1 MGAGRQLNV
10 RQLRKK
16 SPGRATPKRRQ
27 VRPNLQLLRQRLE
40 DMQAMVDPT
49 PPPPSFRL
57 ALKALRNRAQLSA
70 HECSVAIQMSV
81 NGYQRYENVK
91 DYDSQPIPYRIIKPL
106 IGLMVGKGM
115 PPIEEWELVNISDR
129 RDVPGILS
137 KPAPSQNN
145 EPQSARTLLAEYS
158 PVSAVSVP
166 IRYLIER
173 GTYREAKRSAAHYGT
188 APVYPLRSY
197 DQGAQWAGVVN
208 GPDGR
213 NYGFKDGAM
222 LHCVDTSA
230 VPPGSI
236 TAGLL
241 VVARRTVNG
250 LTEILL
256 AKVIEATPSG
266 YRLQTSDHDDFDGE
280 ILGIPMYQYT
290 PL

>member
-1 MGAGRQLNV
+1 
-10 RQLRKK
+10 
-16 SPGRATPKRRQ
+16 
-27 VRPNLQLLRQRLE
+27 
-40 DMQAMVDPT
+40 MQAMVDPT

-70 HECSVAIQMSV
+70 AECAVAIQMSV

-115 PPIEEWELVNISDR
+115 PAIEEWELVNISDR

-145 EPQSARTLLAEYS
+145 EPQSSRAMLAEYS
-158 PVSAVSVP
+158 PVSPVSVP

-208 GPDGR
+208 GSDGR
-213 NYGFKDGAM
+213 NYGFKEGAL

-256 AKVIEATPSG
+256 AKVIEAAPSG
-266 YRLQTSDHDDFDGE
+266 YRLEASGREEFDGE
-280 ILGIPMYQYT
+280 ILGVPMYQYT